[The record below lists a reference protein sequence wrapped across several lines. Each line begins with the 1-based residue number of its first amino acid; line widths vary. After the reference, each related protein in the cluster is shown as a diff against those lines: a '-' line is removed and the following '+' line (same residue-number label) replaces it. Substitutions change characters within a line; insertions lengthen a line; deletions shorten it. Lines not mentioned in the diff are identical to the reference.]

1 MHGSEYTVWQLD
13 FRFNIY
19 FISCTCFKNDCECE
33 SGGKK
38 EVIAHVI
45 ALGFCPSMHVGRL
58 ADVRA
63 LKHSNYAWTNDD
75 AFAGARS
82 MFYLCSVP
90 VFRCGLLRLCVVTM
104 ILKCIACSANT
115 PKSETHIHFY
125 ICI

>member
-1 MHGSEYTVWQLD
+1 MEANTRFGNWIFDLIFIL
-13 FRFNIY
+13 FRVHVLKMIANARAG
-19 FISCTCFKNDCECE
+19 KN
-33 SGGKK
+33 